1 MRKEMIVLSLLLG
14 ACSSGEQLGSV
25 PDWYTEPPT
34 NSGKIYA
41 SGYAS
46 DKNLQF
52 AIEVSEMSAK
62 RTLASYISTNV
73 NGRSRYYRGANGKN
87 LSEIASV
94 ETIDNVNLSGFEREE
109 IEVLEGENFFRVYI
123 LLAYRLDNMS
133 EEPKIFDEIKP

>member
-1 MRKEMIVLSLLLG
+1 MRKEIIILTLLLS
-14 ACSSGEQLGSV
+14 ACSSGGQLADA

-34 NSGKIYA
+34 ESGKVYA

-52 AIEVSEMSAK
+52 AIDVSEMSAK
-62 RTLASYISTNV
+62 RTLASHLSTNV
-73 NGRSRYYRGANGKN
+73 NGRSKYYRGANGKN

-94 ETIDNVNLSGFEREE
+94 ETIDNVNLSGFERKE
-109 IEVLEGENFFRVYI
+109 IEVVEEENSFRVYI

>member
-1 MRKEMIVLSLLLG
+1 
-14 ACSSGEQLGSV
+14 
-25 PDWYTEPPT
+25 
-34 NSGKIYA
+34 
-41 SGYAS
+41 
-46 DKNLQF
+46 
-52 AIEVSEMSAK
+52 MSAK

-73 NGRSRYYRGANGKN
+73 NGRSKYYRGANGKN

-109 IEVLEGENFFRVYI
+109 IEVLEDENFFRVYI

>member
-14 ACSSGEQLGSV
+14 ACSSSEKLGSV

-34 NSGKIYA
+34 ESGKIYA

-52 AIEVSEMSAK
+52 AIDVSEMSAK
-62 RTLASYISTNV
+62 RTLASYLSTNV

-94 ETIDNVNLSGFEREE
+94 ETIDNVSLSGFERKDIE
-109 IEVLEGENFFRVYI
+109 IVEGDSSFRVYI

-133 EEPKIFDEIKP
+133 EEPKIFDKITP